1 MKKAISFVVI
11 GLIIVAVIS
20 NMRYEQQTIIPVLKN
35 VLEDKP
41 FEDFL
46 SQFQIPY
53 WGRIISVESQ
63 GYYKFLEFL
72 FRKGVHFFGYGLLA
86 VTFYIFYKK
95 LKWRFPTVLAFFTVT
110 VIACLDEFR
119 QSMIPGRS
127 GLIEDVVID
136 ASGAMTLL
144 ILTKIGHALFKKS

>member
-1 MKKAISFVVI
+1 MKKAISFVVM
-11 GLIIVAVIS
+11 GMIIVAVMS
-20 NMRYEQQTIIPVLKN
+20 NMSYEQQTIIPLLKD

-41 FEDFL
+41 FEAFL

-53 WGRIISVESQ
+53 WGKIISVESQ

-86 VTFYIFYKK
+86 VIFFIFYNK
-95 LKWRFPTVLAFFTVT
+95 LKWKFPTVLAFFTVT
-110 VIACLDEFR
+110 VIASLDEYR

-136 ASGAMTLL
+136 ASGALTLL
-144 ILTKIGHALFKKS
+144 MLTKIGMAIFKKS

>member
-1 MKKAISFVVI
+1 MKKAITFVVI
-11 GLIIVAVIS
+11 GLIIVAVMS
-20 NMRYEQQTIIPVLKN
+20 NMTYEQQTIIPILKD

-41 FEDFL
+41 FEAFL

-53 WGRIISVESQ
+53 WGKIISVESQ

-86 VTFYIFYKK
+86 VIFYIFYRK
-95 LKWRFPTVLAFFTVT
+95 LQWRFPTVIAFFTVT
-110 VIACLDEFR
+110 VIASLDEYR
-119 QSMIPGRS
+119 QSMIPGRT

-136 ASGAMTLL
+136 ASGALTLL
-144 ILTKIGHALFKKS
+144 ILTKIGQALFKKS

>member
-1 MKKAISFVVI
+1 MKKAIAFVVI
-11 GLIIVAVIS
+11 GLIIVAVMS

-53 WGRIISVESQ
+53 WGKIISVESE

-72 FRKGVHFFGYGLLA
+72 FRKGVHFLGYGLLA
-86 VTFYIFYKK
+86 VIFYIFYSR
-95 LKWRFPTVLAFFTVT
+95 LKWKFPTVLAFFTVT
-110 VIACLDEFR
+110 VIASLDEYR
-119 QSMIPGRS
+119 QSMIPGRR

-136 ASGAMTLL
+136 ACGALTLL
-144 ILTKIGHALFKKS
+144 ILTKIGQAVFKKS

>member
-11 GLIIVAVIS
+11 GLIIVAVMS

-41 FEDFL
+41 FEGFL

-86 VTFYIFYKK
+86 VIFCIFYRK
-95 LKWRFPTVLAFFTVT
+95 LKWRFPTVIAFFTVT
-110 VIACLDEFR
+110 VIASLDEYR
-119 QSMIPGRS
+119 QSMIPGRT

-136 ASGAMTLL
+136 ASGALTLL
-144 ILTKIGHALFKKS
+144 ILTKIGQALLKKS